1 MHLKNGGRLLD
12 KKHLEQNTEPANSSC
27 VQYSEL

>member
-1 MHLKNGGRLLD
+1 MGEDSEGLLD
-12 KKHLEQNTEPANSSC
+12 KKHLEQNTEPANSSW